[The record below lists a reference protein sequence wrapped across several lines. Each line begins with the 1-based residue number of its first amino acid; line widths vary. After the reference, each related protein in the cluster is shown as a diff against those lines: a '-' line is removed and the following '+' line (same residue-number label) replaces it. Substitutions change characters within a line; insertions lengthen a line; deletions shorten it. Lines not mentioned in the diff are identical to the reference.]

1 MGWSHGSGNK
11 SDKCR
16 LQKAGM
22 AFKKTAGDTFAHR
35 IYATLE
41 STPNDCHHLFFWFL
55 SGERQ
60 RYLPEEEAARGEEAR
75 LKDEG

>member
-1 MGWSHGSGNK
+1 
-11 SDKCR
+11 
-16 LQKAGM
+16 M

-41 STPNDCHHLFFWFL
+41 STPNDCHHLFFFWFL